1 MESEVNKGT
10 IFTIHIPYKNATT
23 NEVIIIPT
31 VEKNNRPN
39 KEKDRAY
46 LTKMLNEQDIQET
59 NSSSP
64 TILIAED
71 NHDLREFIK
80 SILNNKYNVIE
91 AENGAIALDIARKDS
106 PDIIISDILMPEMD
120 GKQLCVQIKQDIQTC
135 HIPFI
140 MITALSSETDQIE
153 GLTVGA
159 DDYITKPFNPEIL
172 KTKIKNVLKSRELI
186 SRRYATLSALEPE
199 EFVTEDKDATF
210 LLEIIEFI
218 KANVSN
224 PDLKVD
230 DLSKNAGMSRS
241 PFFKKLKNLTGKTP
255 NDFIRDIRLNQAA
268 KLLLKSDLNITEIA
282 YQTGFTSPKYFR
294 ECFKK
299 QFGESPSQYIENQ
312 KSLPGK

>member
-59 NSSSP
+59 NSSFP

-159 DDYITKPFNPEIL
+159 DDYITKPFNQER
-172 KTKIKNVLKSRELI
+172 IKKSGAYIPPLCNIVR
-186 SRRYATLSALEPE
+186 SR
-199 EFVTEDKDATF
+199 
-210 LLEIIEFI
+210 
-218 KANVSN
+218 
-224 PDLKVD
+224 
-230 DLSKNAGMSRS
+230 
-241 PFFKKLKNLTGKTP
+241 TGRIC
-255 NDFIRDIRLNQAA
+255 NRR
-268 KLLLKSDLNITEIA
+268 
-282 YQTGFTSPKYFR
+282 
-294 ECFKK
+294 
-299 QFGESPSQYIENQ
+299 
-312 KSLPGK
+312 

>member
-1 MESEVNKGT
+1 M
-10 IFTIHIPYKNATT
+10 
-23 NEVIIIPT
+23 
-31 VEKNNRPN
+31 
-39 KEKDRAY
+39 
-46 LTKMLNEQDIQET
+46 
-59 NSSSP
+59 
-64 TILIAED
+64 
-71 NHDLREFIK
+71 
-80 SILNNKYNVIE
+80 
-91 AENGAIALDIARKDS
+91 
-106 PDIIISDILMPEMD
+106 
-120 GKQLCVQIKQDIQTC
+120 
-135 HIPFI
+135 
-140 MITALSSETDQIE
+140 
-153 GLTVGA
+153 
-159 DDYITKPFNPEIL
+159 
-172 KTKIKNVLKSRELI
+172 
-186 SRRYATLSALEPE
+186 SALEPE

-299 QFGESPSQYIENQ
+299 QFGESPSQYIENK

>member
-1 MESEVNKGT
+1 
-10 IFTIHIPYKNATT
+10 
-23 NEVIIIPT
+23 
-31 VEKNNRPN
+31 
-39 KEKDRAY
+39 
-46 LTKMLNEQDIQET
+46 
-59 NSSSP
+59 
-64 TILIAED
+64 
-71 NHDLREFIK
+71 
-80 SILNNKYNVIE
+80 
-91 AENGAIALDIARKDS
+91 
-106 PDIIISDILMPEMD
+106 MPEMD